1 MEQHPASPGKTL
13 RQSYHVKG
21 NKLSAINT
29 STDTPSKGEEL
40 LRFEERRGV
49 YLWVKPE
56 DILFVKSA
64 DHYVKSVVQHGS
76 QKKWAIRHGTLKGLL
91 SILTHDHFV
100 RLNKFYM
107 LNLNHFLRTNENQ
120 NRIYFDE
127 EFFVAVPHRISPYVL
142 ELLKKMVYVKYTS
155 RNSV

>member
-1 MEQHPASPGKTL
+1 MEQHPAFQGKALPHLPYLNGKKSFT
-13 RQSYHVKG
+13 
-21 NKLSAINT
+21 IN
-29 STDTPSKGEEL
+29 SSDTPSEGAEM
-40 LRFEERRGV
+40 LRFEEKRGV

-64 DHYVKSVVQHGS
+64 DHYVKSVVQHGN

-91 SILTHDHFV
+91 STLTHDHFV

-142 ELLKKMVYVKYTS
+142 ELLKKMVYVKYNS